1 MRVAI
6 IGSRS
11 ITMDAYPILEQFMPK
26 GTSEIV
32 SGGATGADEL
42 AEEYAR
48 RNHLPLKVFHPN
60 YDRYHKTAPLQRNL
74 SIIRYSDFVL
84 ALWDGTSRGT
94 AHVIQNCILEY
105 THVHVLL
112 IRDGALVTTLFG
124 QEPSGRLIDS
134 SF

>member
-32 SGGATGADEL
+32 SGGADGADAL

-48 RNHLPLKVFHPN
+48 RNHLPLRTFRPN
-60 YDRYHKTAPLQRNL
+60 YERYHKTAPLQRNL

-94 AHVIQNCILEY
+94 AHAIQNCISEY

-112 IRDGALVTTLFG
+112 IRDGALVKTLFG
-124 QEPSGRLIDS
+124 QKPSGKLMDS
-134 SF
+134 DF

>member
-11 ITMDAYPILEQFMPK
+11 ITWDAYPILEQYMPK

-32 SGGATGADEL
+32 SGGAEGTDQL

-48 RNHLPLKVFHPN
+48 RNHLPLKIFRPN
-60 YDRYHKTAPLQRNL
+60 YVRYRKNAPLQRNL

-84 ALWDGTSRGT
+84 ALWDGKSRGT
-94 AHVIQNCILEY
+94 ANVIHNCILEY
-105 THVHVLL
+105 THVHTLL
-112 IRDGALVTTLFG
+112 IRDGQLVRTLFG
-124 QEPSGRLIDS
+124 QEPSGKLIHS